1 MEVPSTPCLMLDLER
16 ARRNIDRMND
26 RLRKLGVPL
35 RPHLKTAKCIEVARL
50 LMASHSG
57 PATVSTLAE
66 AEAFAS
72 LGVRDILY
80 AVGIVPAKLPRVLSL
95 REEGIDLAIVLDS
108 PDQARAVAEA
118 CNKAK
123 VGIPVLIEI
132 DCDGHRSGIRP
143 GDPVLLEVANILH
156 SGGAEL
162 RGVMTHA
169 GGSYNH
175 RADGEL
181 TAAAEQERLAAVT
194 AALELR
200 REALPCPIVSVGST
214 PTALFAE
221 DLTGVTE
228 VRAGVFV
235 FMDLVM
241 VGLGVCTIDDIA
253 LSVCSTVIGHQRDKG
268 WIIVDAGWMAMS
280 GDRGTGRQS
289 IDQGYGVVCDFTG
302 RPYPDLLMGDANQE
316 HGILALRA
324 GSNSV
329 LPELPIGSVVRI
341 LPNHACA
348 TAAQFNQYNVIDQSG
363 AVFDHWSRFSG
374 W

>member
-1 MEVPSTPCLMLDLER
+1 MQAPSTPYLILDLER
-16 ARRNIDRMND
+16 ASRNIDRMNK
-26 RLRKLGVPL
+26 RLQKLGVPL

-50 LMASHSG
+50 LMASQLG

-66 AEAFAS
+66 AEMFAGF
-72 LGVRDILY
+72 GVRDILY
-80 AVGIVPAKLPRVLSL
+80 AVGIAPAKLSRVLSL
-95 REEGIDLAIVLDS
+95 REKGVDLAIVLDS
-108 PDQARAVAEA
+108 LEQARAVTEA
-118 CNKAK
+118 CSRAK
-123 VGIPVLIEI
+123 VEIPVLIEI

-143 GDPVLLEVANILH
+143 GDPVLLQVARILH

-169 GGSYNH
+169 GGSYNLGD
-175 RADGEL
+175 AGEL

-200 REALPCPIVSVGST
+200 REALPCPMVSVGST

-241 VGLGVCTIDDIA
+241 AGMGVCTTDDIA
-253 LSVCSTVIGHQRDKG
+253 LSVCSTVVGHQRDKG

-289 IDQGYGVVCDFTG
+289 IDQGFGVVCDFAG
-302 RPYPDLLMGDANQE
+302 NPYPDLLMIDANQE

-329 LPELPIGSVVRI
+329 LPELPIGSTVRI

-348 TAAQFNQYNVIDQSG
+348 TAAQFDHYNVIDQSG
-363 AVFDHWSRFSG
+363 AVFDHWSRLSG